1 MIQQQKKQVQNC
13 KDFITILPG
22 FFNPKKFSIFFLLNQ
37 SKGVDVSDELCQ
49 VQLPI
54 VIHVP
59 NGFEVVFSY
68 SQIGNLQNVK
78 KIWIFNGLY
87 NWQSNSWNKIYTDF
101 LIYFSFERRGFAYIL
116 HKEDI
121 LKNEF
126 LHYCK
131 L

>member
-1 MIQQQKKQVQNC
+1 MS
-13 KDFITILPG
+13 
-22 FFNPKKFSIFFLLNQ
+22 KKFEFLTDCTTG
-37 SKGVDVSDELCQ
+37 K
-49 VQLPI
+49 
-54 VIHVP
+54 VIP
-59 NGFEVVFSY
+59 E
-68 SQIGNLQNVK
+68 K
-78 KIWIFNGLY
+78 
-87 NWQSNSWNKIYTDF
+87 KIYTDF